1 MSGAVSRALACWA
14 LAAGSLFGQALLNQS
29 FYLSNEA
36 IPQKETVQLTVDP
49 ARDTF
54 EGSVSIDVA
63 LQAPT
68 SIIWLN
74 AKNLAISSA
83 FIAQGDTERPARII
97 PGSNEHVGIDGG
109 QPLSGLATI
118 RIAYQGRLDDKA
130 LSGPYRRKVEGE
142 WYAYTTFTPIDARR
156 AFPCFDEPRFKTP
169 WDISI
174 HVKREHKA
182 FSNGREISET
192 EEPGGW
198 KLVTFA
204 TTEPL
209 PAELVAFAV
218 GPFDVYQGDVY
229 DGGAAG
235 HGTPVRVIT
244 AKGHAAEGH
253 AAAQATAAILP
264 RLEAYTG
271 IPYAFGKLDHLA
283 LPAGAFGAVENPGL
297 ITYHVRNLLVAPNRE
312 TAVFT
317 GALRALQAHEIGHQ
331 WFGNLVTQASW
342 DDVWLSEGF
351 ATWISAKMMDQEQ
364 PPERIHLAAIAARE
378 RIMAVDNPTRSRPV
392 RVVVNSRET
401 ARDVYNRV
409 VYDKG
414 AAILLMLEGWLG
426 EDPFRDGLRGYLNDH
441 RFGSATTG
449 DLAAALRG
457 ASGKDTSRVLNT
469 FLNTTG
475 VPELRGQLLCDR
487 PSAPRLRVTK
497 SSPGSVPVCW
507 RADRVASSC
516 TVLEGP
522 STEIALPTG
531 TACPAWF
538 YLNSGG
544 TGYYRTHWSQAPSR
558 ALPQLS
564 DAEKLTLVYDLRASK
579 NASARAALTRLAS
592 DADPEISGAAREA
605 VK

>member
-1 MSGAVSRALACWA
+1 MRCALAYWPL
-14 LAAGSLFGQALLNQS
+14 LAGCLYSQS
-29 FYLSNEA
+29 FYLSNDVV
-36 IPQKETVQLTVDP
+36 PRKETVELTIDP
-49 ARDTF
+49 TRETF
-54 EGSVSIDVA
+54 EGSVSIEVEA
-63 LQAPT
+63 REPV
-68 SIIWLN
+68 SVIWLN
-74 AKNLAISSA
+74 AKNLVIGLAIIYQGAVTFPARNISSS
-83 FIAQGDTERPARII
+83 GERI
-97 PGSNEHVGIDGG
+97 GIDIGR
-109 QPLSGLATI
+109 PLTGPAII
-118 RIAYQGRLDDKA
+118 RINYQGRLDDKG
-130 LSGPYRRKVEGE
+130 LSGPYRRKVDGE

-156 AFPCFDEPRFKTP
+156 AFPCFDEPSFKAP

-174 HVKREHKA
+174 RVKRESKA

-192 EEPGGW
+192 EEPLGW
-198 KLVTFA
+198 KLVKFA

-218 GPFDVYQGDVY
+218 GPFDVY
-229 DGGAAG
+229 DGGVAG
-235 HGTPVRVIT
+235 QGTPVRVIT

-297 ITYHVRNLLVAPNRE
+297 ITYRVRNLLVPPNQE
-312 TAVFT
+312 TATFT
-317 GALRALQAHEIGHQ
+317 RTVRTLQAHEIGHQ

-351 ATWISAKMMDQEQ
+351 ATWISAKMMDQEM
-364 PPERIHLAAIAARE
+364 PPERVHLAAIAARE
-378 RIMAVDNPTRSRPV
+378 RMMAVDNPTRSRPV
-392 RVVVNSRET
+392 RIAVNSRET

-409 VYDKG
+409 VYEKG

-426 EDPFRDGLRGYLNDH
+426 EDRFRDGLREYLSEH
-441 RFGSATTG
+441 RFGNATTS
-449 DLAAALRG
+449 DLAAALRA
-457 ASGKDTSRVLNT
+457 ASGNDPSRVLNT

-475 VPELRGQLLCDR
+475 VPELRGELLCDR

-507 RADRVASSC
+507 RADRVAPSC
-516 TVLEGP
+516 TVLEGS

-544 TGYYRTHWSQAPSR
+544 TGYYRTHWSQAPQR
-558 ALPQLS
+558 ALPELS
-564 DAEKLTLVYDLRASK
+564 GGEKLTLVYDLRANK
-579 NASARAALTRLAS
+579 NASAQAALSRLAS
-592 DADPEISGAAREA
+592 DADPEISNAAREA
-605 VK
+605 LK

>member
-1 MSGAVSRALACWA
+1 LRALACFLCSVPLVA
-14 LAAGSLFGQALLNQS
+14 SSVFGQS
-29 FYLSNEA
+29 FNLSTDA
-36 IPQKETVQLTVDP
+36 IPRKETVQLTVDP
-49 ARDTF
+49 AREVFD
-54 EGSVSIDVA
+54 GAVSIEVE
-63 LQAPT
+63 LRAPAA
-68 SIIWLN
+68 IIWLN
-74 AKNLAISSA
+74 AKNLTIGSV
-83 FIAQGDTERPARII
+83 FVTQGDMVRPAKVIPVSDERI
-97 PGSNEHVGIDGG
+97 GIDAG
-109 QPLSGLATI
+109 QPIAGDAII
-118 RIAYQGRLDDKA
+118 RIVYQGRLDDKA

-142 WYAYTTFTPIDARR
+142 WYAYTTFAPIEARR
-156 AFPCFDEPRFKTP
+156 AFPCFDEPRFKAP

-174 HVKREHKA
+174 RVKGENKA

-192 EEPGGW
+192 EEPNGW
-198 KLVTFA
+198 KLVKFA
-204 TTEPL
+204 TTESL
-209 PAELVAFAV
+209 PSEMVAFAV
-218 GPFDVYQGDVY
+218 GPFDVY
-229 DGGAAG
+229 DGGVAG
-235 HGTPVRVIT
+235 HGTPVQVIT

-253 AAAQATAAILP
+253 AAARATAEILP

-283 LPAGAFGAVENPGL
+283 LPAGTFGAVENPGL
-297 ITYHVRNLLVAPNRE
+297 ITYRTRNLLVAPNQE
-312 TAVFT
+312 TANFT

-331 WFGNLVTQASW
+331 WFGDLVTQATW

-351 ATWISAKMMDQEQ
+351 ATWISAKMMDQEM
-364 PPERIHLAAIAARE
+364 PPERIHIAAIAARE
-378 RIMAVDNPTRSRPV
+378 RMMAVDNPTRSRPV
-392 RVVVNSRET
+392 RIAINSRET

-409 VYDKG
+409 VYEKG

-426 EDPFRDGLRGYLNDH
+426 EDHFRDGLRAYLTEH
-441 RFGSATTG
+441 RFGNATTD
-449 DLAAALRG
+449 DLAAALREV
-457 ASGKDTSRVLNT
+457 SGNDTSRVLNT

-487 PSAPRLRVTK
+487 DSAPRLRVIK

-544 TGYYRTHWSQAPSR
+544 TGYYRTRWTQAPLL
-558 ALPQLS
+558 ALQELT

-579 NASARAALTRLAS
+579 NAPALAVLSRLAS
-592 DADPEISGAAREA
+592 DADPEISNAAREA
-605 VK
+605 LK

>member
-1 MSGAVSRALACWA
+1 VRRAVACWA
-14 LAAGSLFGQALLNQS
+14 LLAGSLYNQS
-29 FYLSNEA
+29 FYLSTDV
-36 IPQKETVQLTVDP
+36 IPRKETVELTIDP
-49 ARDTF
+49 ARETF
-54 EGSVSIDVA
+54 EGSVLIDVE
-63 LQAPT
+63 LRGIDST
-68 SIIWLN
+68 VWLN
-74 AKNLAISSA
+74 ARNLTIGSV
-83 FIAQGDTERPARII
+83 FLDGGDTIRPTEVIRRSDERIGI
-97 PGSNEHVGIDGG
+97 YVGDETGPVAIQID
-109 QPLSGLATI
+109 
-118 RIAYQGRLDDKA
+118 YQGRLDDKA
-130 LSGPYRRKVEGE
+130 LSGPYRRKVDGE
-142 WYAYTTFTPIDARR
+142 WYAYTTFAPIEARR

-174 HVKREHKA
+174 RVKRENKA
-182 FSNGREISET
+182 FSNGRQISET
-192 EEPGGW
+192 EEPNGW
-198 KLVTFA
+198 KLVKFA

-209 PAELVAFAV
+209 PAEMIAFAV
-218 GPFDVYQGDVY
+218 GLFDVY
-229 DGGAAG
+229 DGGIAG

-244 AKGHAAEGH
+244 PKGHADEGQ

-297 ITYHVRNLLVAPNRE
+297 ITYRTRNLLVPPTQE

-317 GALRALQAHEIGHQ
+317 RALRALQAHEIGHQ

-351 ATWISAKMMDQEQ
+351 ATWISAKMMDQEL
-364 PPERIHLAAIAARE
+364 PPERVHLAAIAARE
-378 RIMAVDNPTRSRPV
+378 RIMAVDSPTRSRPV
-392 RVVVNSRET
+392 RIAINSRET

-426 EDPFRDGLRGYLNDH
+426 EDRFRDGLRAYLNEH
-441 RFGSATTG
+441 RFGNATTN
-449 DLAAALRG
+449 DLAAALRA
-457 ASGKDTSRVLNT
+457 ASGNDTSRVLNT

-475 VPELRGQLLCDR
+475 VPELSGQLLCDR
-487 PSAPRLRVTK
+487 DSAPRLRVTK

-516 TVLEGP
+516 TVLEGS

-544 TGYYRTHWSQAPSR
+544 TGYYRTHWTQAPLL
-558 ALPQLS
+558 ALRELT

-579 NASARAALTRLAS
+579 NASAQAALARLES
-592 DADPEISGAAREA
+592 DADPEISSAARDA
-605 VK
+605 LR

>member
-1 MSGAVSRALACWA
+1 M
-14 LAAGSLFGQALLNQS
+14 
-29 FYLSNEA
+29 
-36 IPQKETVQLTVDP
+36 K
-49 ARDTF
+49 
-54 EGSVSIDVA
+54 
-63 LQAPT
+63 
-68 SIIWLN
+68 
-74 AKNLAISSA
+74 
-83 FIAQGDTERPARII
+83 
-97 PGSNEHVGIDGG
+97 
-109 QPLSGLATI
+109 
-118 RIAYQGRLDDKA
+118 
-130 LSGPYRRKVEGE
+130 
-142 WYAYTTFTPIDARR
+142 
-156 AFPCFDEPRFKTP
+156 
-169 WDISI
+169 
-174 HVKREHKA
+174 
-182 FSNGREISET
+182 
-192 EEPGGW
+192 
-198 KLVTFA
+198 FA

-209 PAELVAFAV
+209 PSEMVAFAV
-218 GPFDVYQGDVY
+218 GPFDVY
-229 DGGAAG
+229 DGGVAG

-253 AAAQATAAILP
+253 AAVQATAAILP

-283 LPAGAFGAVENPGL
+283 LPAGAYGAVENPGL
-297 ITYHVRNLLVAPNRE
+297 ITYRARNLLIAPNQE
-312 TAVFT
+312 NGIFT
-317 GALRALQAHEIGHQ
+317 RALRALQAHEIGHQ
-331 WFGNLVTQASW
+331 WFGDLVTQASW

-364 PPERIHLAAIAARE
+364 PPERVHLAAIAARE

-426 EDPFRDGLRGYLNDH
+426 EDTFRDGLRRYLNDH
-441 RFGSATTG
+441 RFGNATTR
-449 DLAAALRG
+449 DLAAELNA
-457 ASGKDTSRVLNT
+457 ASGIDTTRVLNT

-475 VPELRGQLLCDR
+475 VPELRGELLCDR
-487 PSAPRLRVTK
+487 ASAPRLRVTK

-544 TGYYRTHWSQAPSR
+544 TGYYRTRWSQAPS
-558 ALPQLS
+558 AGATGAFG
-564 DAEKLTLVYDLRASK
+564 AEKLTLVYDLRASK
-579 NASARAALTRLAS
+579 NASAQAALARLAS
-592 DADPEISGAAREA
+592 DADPEISNAAREA
-605 VK
+605 LK